1 MLLLLQEDEALL
13 VSFIYFSLDD
23 HLTRKKLLGCFSPQN
38 NNKKNLIGP
47 LARQTSLNAN
57 LQVEPLVKMVTRL
70 DAAEIKGIW
79 FA

>member
-1 MLLLLQEDEALL
+1 MLLLLREDEALL

-38 NNKKNLIGP
+38 NNKKNLIGT

-57 LQVEPLVKMVTRL
+57 LQVEPLVKMVTRI
-70 DAAEIKGIW
+70 DAAEIKGI
-79 FA
+79 